1 MPSDVLSS
9 AVRVVVHK
17 DAAAAAPGSAEAPS
31 PNLNP
36 NPNPNPHPTPN
47 PNPHPNPNPNPHPN
61 PSPDANPKA
70 RFTATLRPGAPM
82 SAVGAAVDAANPDAR
97 LVEIGVEDVRRLCK
111 WLGSSEKVPD
121 HGQGLG

>member
-1 MPSDVLSS
+1 MPRDVLSS

-17 DAAAAAPGSAEAPS
+17 DAAAAAPGSTE
-31 PNLNP
+31 
-36 NPNPNPHPTPN
+36 
-47 PNPHPNPNPNPHPN
+47 
-61 PSPDANPKA
+61 A
-70 RFTATLRPGAPM
+70 RFTATLRPGVPM

-121 HGQGLG
+121 HGQGLGLG